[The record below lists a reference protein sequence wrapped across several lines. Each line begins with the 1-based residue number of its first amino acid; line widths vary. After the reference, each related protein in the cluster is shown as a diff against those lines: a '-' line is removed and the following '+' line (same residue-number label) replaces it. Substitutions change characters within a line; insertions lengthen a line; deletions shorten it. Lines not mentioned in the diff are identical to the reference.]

1 MEFFKLINSWWPWFN
16 IYNDIFFIQ
25 FFICITF
32 IYIYLYNNIYY
43 TFLYVFINFFLLGLY
58 LSIFQVE
65 LFTAFLWLVE
75 CSVLF
80 VFLLLLFYL
89 NIKGLYS
96 FTFNKYYIYLV
107 LIIFFFLSFCLNSWS
122 EFDITSNIDL
132 SFIYILDNFYESIS
146 NPIMNDL
153 FGFYISYYTLNN
165 VEFIFIGFL
174 LLLGSVICV
183 NLYQINKNSR
193 VNNVTNSL
201 SLFNFFQDFS
211 SFFFLRKQNLIKQ
224 GNTKSSLK
232 VFKKK

>member
-1 MEFFKLINSWWPWFN
+1 M
-16 IYNDIFFIQ
+16 
-25 FFICITF
+25 
-32 IYIYLYNNIYY
+32 
-43 TFLYVFINFFLLGLY
+43 
-58 LSIFQVE
+58 
-65 LFTAFLWLVE
+65 
-75 CSVLF
+75 F